1 MTISIDCVYLCVVP
15 FYAHDLISQ
24 QSRKLWIKHIERR
37 LQRTVNLG
45 SFKKQTK
52 RLLFSKT
59 ALAIPVTYLILFV
72 SLILLISTTYSVA
85 VLKIGARGTVLRNSV
100 AKQNMQF
107 LDDAIRSVAWSFGAS
122 EAVFMDNCGASFQI
136 AATAKSLTIN
146 FTDERTFSDIVFNN
160 SIGRAFYELETQ
172 EFSFDNSFIRGD
184 DRAIINQS
192 SFTMTQLYVDT
203 NNYRE
208 LVLCYRPSVTGAE
221 AGIANGKP
229 LNLVRVY
236 VINLNSSR
244 NLLLGEKFYLKITSL
259 NVTTVSSQYEFN
271 SSVSSLALKAV
282 FDGTSS
288 TVWLPISS
296 NETGSAVTMEI
307 VVCNIKIQEAEV

>member
-1 MTISIDCVYLCVVP
+1 M
-15 FYAHDLISQ
+15 
-24 QSRKLWIKHIERR
+24 
-37 LQRTVNLG
+37 
-45 SFKKQTK
+45 
-52 RLLFSKT
+52 
-59 ALAIPVTYLILFV
+59 
-72 SLILLISTTYSVA
+72 
-85 VLKIGARGTVLRNSV
+85 LRNSV

-172 EFSFDNSFIRGD
+172 KFSFDNLFIRGD

-203 NNYRE
+203 NNDRE

-221 AGIANGKP
+221 TGIANGKP

-296 NETGSAVTMEI
+296 NETGSAITMEI